1 MICRFCLKIRDPQ
14 LTVLLWKSESSLH
27 CTHFTHT
34 HHRPHSGRFGHPHLP
49 HDLHRLCRESSNID
63 CAPAEVSRS
72 FQSVVMTCF
81 RGYHFLSLIM
91 SPLGVSSPFS
101 PSHRTVRASRF
112 SFSDCFHDCS
122 RAARVHRH
130 VDIVVFGL
138 CSLLGT
144 RGEQTLVERLD
155 RRVPSLLPRL
165 DRRSFIAASHCHP
178 GSVADDFPLSDCV
191 SWRAS
196 IVVQEV
202 HVSSCMSRVLM
213 QEEAVRPDLST
224 EPLPTCL
231 FLRLGCPTYGHQ
243 FTSSVGTPPCA
254 STSDRFGVSTGHGKR
269 PSPRSSHC
277 SAARARMP

>member
-1 MICRFCLKIRDPQ
+1 
-14 LTVLLWKSESSLH
+14 
-27 CTHFTHT
+27 
-34 HHRPHSGRFGHPHLP
+34 
-49 HDLHRLCRESSNID
+49 
-63 CAPAEVSRS
+63 
-72 FQSVVMTCF
+72 MTCF

-91 SPLGVSSPFS
+91 SPSECP
-101 PSHRTVRASRF
+101 RRF
-112 SFSDCFHDCS
+112 PPVIGPCAPVVFFFSDCFHDCS
-122 RAARVHRH
+122 SAARVHRH
-130 VDIVVFGL
+130 VDIFVFGL

-144 RGEQTLVERLD
+144 RGQQTLFERLD
-155 RRVPSLLPRL
+155 KRVPPLLPRL

-178 GSVADDFPLSDCV
+178 GSGADDFPLSGCV

-213 QEEAVRPDLST
+213 QEEAVRRDLST

-231 FLRLGCPTYGHQ
+231 LLRLGCPTYGHQ

-277 SAARARMP
+277 SAPRACMP